1 MVRTSGINPAR
12 RCSSHSSW
20 LYTEYALPTCCLVV
34 PDSKIAKKALNA
46 PKRPRK
52 ASDDLNDFTN
62 SNNDAGSP
70 AATPDAAEQSGLDDA
85 SAARRAFMDFMNSKD
100 TAASEDDSDFS
111 EDEWAPDDDWHHSAW
126 ECPDES
132 AADTYMDN
140 PTTRKSKAVK
150 RKSPEKDPN
159 APKQPKNAFQEFVRH
174 THTHR
179 HSHTRTRTHM
189 HTQTR

>member
-62 SNNDAGSP
+62 SNNDACSP
-70 AATPDAAEQSGLDDA
+70 AVAPGAAEQSGLDDGKAQLQQGGKKVMLYTGDDEDACFCHCA
-85 SAARRAFMDFMNSKD
+85 SVCLSVCL
-100 TAASEDDSDFS
+100 
-111 EDEWAPDDDWHHSAW
+111 SACLSVW
-126 ECPDES
+126 LSGSLAGWLAGSLAVFVSLSLSVLCAQAMTKKQLRGRGTRQPQQP
-132 AADTYMDN
+132 AD
-140 PTTRKSKAVK
+140 R
-150 RKSPEKDPN
+150 
-159 APKQPKNAFQEFVRH
+159 F
-174 THTHR
+174 
-179 HSHTRTRTHM
+179 
-189 HTQTR
+189 